1 VSDLPS
7 IEELRHI
14 TQPPSVINRPNG
26 EHWMGRLYFR
36 KISPYFTREALRIGL
51 SANQVT
57 YMMIFFGLLG
67 AWSFAFDG
75 LLALLG
81 FLGIQIYLLLDCVD
95 GEVARF
101 KKTEGARGVYLDRWG
116 HYVVEGSIIIAFS
129 LRASESSIN
138 GYLVL
143 GLLGSILALLSK
155 IETDLVDSA
164 RYQAG
169 FGVMPE
175 KAIKMKSE
183 PLAYGRKIIRY
194 LPFHRVLHA
203 AEASI
208 AGSVA
213 IIIQAITGNS
223 IFSEIFTVW
232 LFSTAAIVAPLH
244 LVSILN
250 SSRLISE

>member
-1 VSDLPS
+1 MSDLPS
-7 IEELRHI
+7 IEQLRHI
-14 TQPPSVINRPNG
+14 TQPSSVIDRPNG

-57 YMMIFFGLLG
+57 YIMIFFGLLG
-67 AWSFAFDG
+67 AWAFALDG
-75 LLALLG
+75 SLALLG
-81 FLGIQIYLLLDCVD
+81 FVGIQMYLLLDCVD

-101 KKTEGARGVYLDRWG
+101 KKTEGAKGVYLDRWG
-116 HYVVEGSIIIAFS
+116 HYVVEGSIIIAFG

-138 GYLVL
+138 GYLIL

-164 RYQAG
+164 RHQAG
-169 FGVMPE
+169 YGVMPE
-175 KAIKMKSE
+175 KAIKMKSK
-183 PLAYGRKIIRY
+183 PLANLRKIIQY

-203 AEASI
+203 AEVSI
-208 AGSVA
+208 IGSIA
-213 IIIQAITGNS
+213 IIIQAVTGNN
-223 IFSEIFTVW
+223 IFSEIITVW
-232 LFSTAAIVAPLH
+232 LFITAAVVAPLH